1 LVTTAS
7 MTEHSRLWKL
17 SFVDAAKPELG
28 GAITKV
34 LEGPADDSPAS
45 NRSRRRRMDS

>member
-1 LVTTAS
+1 

-17 SFVDAAKPELG
+17 SFVDAKTKLG